1 MLFTKIVLIY
11 VVLNSI
17 FTLWAPFNIL
27 KDTWWREKMKAR
39 VKVELVKCTY
49 TCVPLH
55 AYWPTLDRNK
65 RIALHNIAYYMVMLS
80 CTVFH
85 TWHDSGTHSYS
96 SFFFPLVYLLLPF
109 IAIIFIHLVYSFLR
123 RRCKLQPKQCVKLD
137 DNRP

>member
-80 CTVFH
+80 CTVSH
-85 TWHDSGTHSYS
+85 MTWQWDTFL
-96 SFFFPLVYLLLPF
+96 FFLLLSVSLF
-109 IAIIFIHLVYSFLR
+109 IAAIYCNHIHPSCLFISSAA
-123 RRCKLQPKQCVKLD
+123 LQVATETM
-137 DNRP
+137 R